1 MKTSVKARPDMPESR
16 VRNDQFNPTI
26 GLDRE
31 RSWLFEAVWY
41 AVKMLFF
48 LTAYPWG
55 SSIKVTI
62 LRLFGAV
69 VGQGVVIK
77 PRVNIHMPWKLVIG
91 DHAWIGEEV
100 SILNFEPVIIGSQS
114 CVSQRAF
121 LCTGNHDFRDP
132 AMSYRNEPIVICE
145 GAWIGAQVFVGPGV
159 NVGVDAVATAG
170 SIVTS
175 DLPAGMICTGNPC
188 KPGKPRWRDS
198 RTAPTKTRVR
208 PNSTSEFWG

>member
-1 MKTSVKARPDMPESR
+1 MKTETDNRVNQPETK
-16 VRNDQFNPTI
+16 VRNDQFNPAI

-31 RSWLFEAVWY
+31 RSFMFEMVWY
-41 AVKMLFF
+41 VAKMLFF

-55 SSIKVTI
+55 SGIKVTI

-91 DHAWIGEEV
+91 DYAWIGEEV
-100 SILNFEPVIIGSQS
+100 CILNFEPIVIGSQA

-132 AMSYRNEPIVICE
+132 AMSYRNEPIVISE

-159 NVGVDAVATAG
+159 NVGVDAVVTAG
-170 SIVTS
+170 SVVTK
-175 DLPAGMICTGNPC
+175 DLPAGMICSGNPC

-208 PNSTSEFWG
+208 PNSTSEFWS